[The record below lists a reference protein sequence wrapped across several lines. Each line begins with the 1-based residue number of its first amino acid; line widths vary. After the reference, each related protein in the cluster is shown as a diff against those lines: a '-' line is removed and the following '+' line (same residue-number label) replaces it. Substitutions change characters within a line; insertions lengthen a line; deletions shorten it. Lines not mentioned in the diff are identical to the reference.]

1 MWCIKMNKYLQR
13 QKQLHLF
20 VTVFTLRQRAIT
32 HQPSQ
37 ESHFSPN
44 NGRLSRDHQQVSRP
58 TNIPKH
64 FIWMFLHS
72 YILWLMGDSLKV
84 MCKVLFQNPHVP
96 MYSPR
101 IQLWIISRNT
111 EPRGEDARQQWQL
124 GPFDIFLK
132 KMADNLIRKVCKRS
146 GMCGRKKGR

>member
-1 MWCIKMNKYLQR
+1 M
-13 QKQLHLF
+13 
-20 VTVFTLRQRAIT
+20 
-32 HQPSQ
+32 
-37 ESHFSPN
+37 
-44 NGRLSRDHQQVSRP
+44 
-58 TNIPKH
+58 
-64 FIWMFLHS
+64 
-72 YILWLMGDSLKV
+72 KV

-132 KMADNLIRKVCKRS
+132 KMADNLIREVECVAARKAGRS
-146 GMCGRKKGR
+146 RRKEAER

>member
-1 MWCIKMNKYLQR
+1 M
-13 QKQLHLF
+13 
-20 VTVFTLRQRAIT
+20 
-32 HQPSQ
+32 
-37 ESHFSPN
+37 
-44 NGRLSRDHQQVSRP
+44 
-58 TNIPKH
+58 
-64 FIWMFLHS
+64 
-72 YILWLMGDSLKV
+72 KV

-146 GMCGRKKGR
+146 GMCGRKKGGKRQKDETREVACYLRDAEQIVAFRAFVVMHNNHCLILVEKIPPWA

>member
-1 MWCIKMNKYLQR
+1 M
-13 QKQLHLF
+13 
-20 VTVFTLRQRAIT
+20 
-32 HQPSQ
+32 
-37 ESHFSPN
+37 
-44 NGRLSRDHQQVSRP
+44 
-58 TNIPKH
+58 
-64 FIWMFLHS
+64 
-72 YILWLMGDSLKV
+72 KV

-146 GMCGRKKGR
+146 GMCGRKKGRRKEAER